1 MIKILILCAI
11 IAATTAIGVLLSADK
26 KKRAQVFAELYE
38 FNERMLI
45 NLKFGKARMSQIA
58 ADFRYIPD
66 ILAGKSVLN
75 GSDGQFIADY
85 IKNIGVSDSSSQIDY
100 LNERK
105 ATIKKLMEES
115 GENYKKYSSLYIKIA
130 LMTGIL
136 IAVLLA

>member
-26 KKRAQVFAELYE
+26 KKRAKVYAELYE

-45 NLKFGKARMSQIA
+45 NLKYGKMRLSQLA
-58 ADFRYIPD
+58 GDFKYIPEALSGKQ
-66 ILAGKSVLN
+66 ILKGD
-75 GSDGQFIADY
+75 DGQFISEY
-85 IKNIGVSDSSSQIDY
+85 IKSMGISDSLSQIDY

-105 ATIKKLMEES
+105 ASIKKRMEDS
-115 GENYKKYSSLYIKIA
+115 AENYKKYSSLYVKIA
-130 LMTGIL
+130 LMIGIL

>member
-11 IAATTAIGVLLSADK
+11 IAATTAVGVLLSADK
-26 KKRAQVFAELYE
+26 KKRAAVFAELYE

-45 NLKFGKARMSQIA
+45 NLKFGKQRISQIA
-58 ADFRYIPD
+58 ADFKYMPD
-66 ILAGKSVLN
+66 ILAGKSIL
-75 GSDGQFIADY
+75 GGDDGQFISQY

-105 ATIKKLMEES
+105 QAIKKRMEES
-115 GENYKKYSSLYIKIA
+115 GENYKKYSSLYIKMA
-130 LMTGIL
+130 LMIGIL

>member
-11 IAATTAIGVLLSADK
+11 IAATTAVGVLLSADK
-26 KKRAQVFAELYE
+26 KKRAAVFAELYE

-45 NLKFGKARMSQIA
+45 NLKFGKQRISQIA
-58 ADFRYIPD
+58 ADFKYMPD
-66 ILAGKSVLN
+66 ILAGKSLL
-75 GSDGQFIADY
+75 GGDDGQFISQY

-105 ATIKKLMEES
+105 QAIKKRMDES
-115 GENYKKYSSLYIKIA
+115 GENYKKYSSLYIKMA
-130 LMTGIL
+130 LMIGIL

>member
-1 MIKILILCAI
+1 MCAI

>member
-1 MIKILILCAI
+1 MCAI

-66 ILAGKSVLN
+66 ILAGKSVLK
-75 GSDGQFIADY
+75 GFDGQFIADY

>member
-1 MIKILILCAI
+1 M
-11 IAATTAIGVLLSADK
+11 LLSADK

-45 NLKFGKARMSQIA
+45 NLKFGKLRISQIA
-58 ADFRYIPD
+58 AEFRYMPD
-66 ILAGKSVLN
+66 IVVGKRVLN
-75 GSDGQFIADY
+75 GSDGQFLSEY

-105 ATIKKLMEES
+105 SAIKKLMEES
-115 GENYKKYSSLYIKIA
+115 AENYKKYSSLYVKIA
-130 LMTGIL
+130 LMIGIL

>member
-1 MIKILILCAI
+1 MCAI

-26 KKRAQVFAELYE
+26 KKRAQVFTELYE

>member
-11 IAATTAIGVLLSADK
+11 IAATTAVGVLLSADK
-26 KKRAQVFAELYE
+26 KKRAAVFAELYE

-45 NLKFGKARMSQIA
+45 NLKFGKQRISQIA
-58 ADFRYIPD
+58 ADFKYMPD
-66 ILAGKSVLN
+66 ILAGKSLL
-75 GSDGQFIADY
+75 GGDDGQFISQY

-105 ATIKKLMEES
+105 QAIKKRMEES
-115 GENYKKYSSLYIKIA
+115 GENYKKYSSLYIKMA
-130 LMTGIL
+130 LMIGIL

>member
-26 KKRAQVFAELYE
+26 KKRALVITELYG

>member
-1 MIKILILCAI
+1 MCAI
-11 IAATTAIGVLLSADK
+11 IAATTAVGVLLSADK

-45 NLKFGKARMSQIA
+45 NLKFGKLRISQIA
-58 ADFRYIPD
+58 AEFRYMPD
-66 ILAGKSVLN
+66 IVVGKRVLS
-75 GSDGQFIADY
+75 GSDGQFLSEY

-105 ATIKKLMEES
+105 SAIKKLMEES
-115 GENYKKYSSLYIKIA
+115 AENYKKYSSLYVKIA
-130 LMTGIL
+130 LMIGIL

>member
-1 MIKILILCAI
+1 MILCAI
-11 IAATTAIGVLLSADK
+11 IAATTAVGVLLSADK

-45 NLKFGKARMSQIA
+45 NLKFGKLRISQIA
-58 ADFRYIPD
+58 AEFRYMPD
-66 ILAGKSVLN
+66 IVVGKRVLN
-75 GSDGQFIADY
+75 GSDGQFLSEY

-105 ATIKKLMEES
+105 SAIKKLMEES
-115 GENYKKYSSLYIKIA
+115 AENYKKYSSLYVKIA
-130 LMTGIL
+130 LMIGIL